1 MGYGYFSYLQQN
13 KRFTAGC
20 SSLQRIYK
28 KQSLIA
34 LKYREPLP
42 DTISIFTAQPKAE
55 SHFRCLSAGTA
66 YGECCVGLY
75 LYPFSELCL
84 LHFRILTVQYC
95 LLVFVSTVAA
105 FTAKAGG
112 QYKALRAEIYFYG
125 MHYQHAF
132 GSISCI
138 NLGFIRYVLR
148 TYISIRTNL

>member
-1 MGYGYFSYLQQN
+1 MGYGYFSIKFPYLQQN

-20 SSLQRIYK
+20 RSLQRIYK

-66 YGECCVGLY
+66 YGECYVGLS
-75 LYPFSELCL
+75 LYPFSKLRL

-95 LLVFVSTVAA
+95 LLVFVSAVAV

-112 QYKALRAEIYFYG
+112 
-125 MHYQHAF
+125 
-132 GSISCI
+132 
-138 NLGFIRYVLR
+138 
-148 TYISIRTNL
+148 